1 MPTEKEVYNLLPLT
15 AMGASREEHCIRQA
29 FHSSSGSSLSR
40 EELQFLFCI
49 WEDDLKVYRM
59 VHAESA
65 REVSLDVDLDALKL
79 IHNYKAAKFEGKK
92 SGFKVIHIAALFSA
106 HGILQEVLKTLPPE
120 VHRAQT
126 SDSLTAIHISAA
138 LGDYLALRMLIE
150 NNVPV
155 THADSKGRTALHYAA
170 QTNIESMIVIL
181 AESNALI
188 NYEDQNGRI
197 PLEYCDTRE
206 LRRNY
211 KFLDYHRRQLS
222 IARKNVV
229 SSEVDRDIQEKL
241 RSAPFLFDSYLC
253 LRPQRGAGVDAKEAC
268 NCYWKDERHERF
280 SAKSDLQ
287 ELMKRRHRGFVAR
300 PTGTFGQFE
309 SALSPVISQYI
320 RIADETTF
328 DKIHTLLFTIWRLP
342 KPDLVLTFYGSDP
355 KLAALTKLLQRSLG
369 KITRQTRT
377 WLLTD
382 GKLGGTA
389 DLVAQ
394 AMRGYTEAYG
404 MKELQVIALTPWA
417 LLANAESLRSDDFLG
432 KTRFSLPQKTYRSDK
447 RIQLAENH
455 THYLLI
461 DTKEKKMNN
470 MAVCRAQ
477 FEAWISRLTESATD
491 EAQKYGKKDALRL
504 NSNFATTSGQ
514 TSEVQP
520 ITAEK
525 TPVCG
530 VLVGGG
536 KEHLQGVKN
545 ALNQKTPFVV
555 ISDSG
560 GLANVLERCVDMMR
574 KKKASPD
581 QKLRWSSFNMN
592 LKKYV
597 Q

>member
-1 MPTEKEVYNLLPLT
+1 MGSSKAAYLFSSMLTAMLTGAYYDERFGISIVYRTDGHLLVTSVPDLPLANDCALNIAT
-15 AMGASREEHCIRQA
+15 EAAMGASREEHCIRQA

-253 LRPQRGAGVDAKEAC
+253 LRPQRG
-268 NCYWKDERHERF
+268 
-280 SAKSDLQ
+280 
-287 ELMKRRHRGFVAR
+287 
-300 PTGTFGQFE
+300 
-309 SALSPVISQYI
+309 
-320 RIADETTF
+320 
-328 DKIHTLLFTIWRLP
+328 
-342 KPDLVLTFYGSDP
+342 
-355 KLAALTKLLQRSLG
+355 
-369 KITRQTRT
+369 T

-597 Q
+597 